1 MGVKQLTAV
10 SLFAGVGG
18 FDLALERNGVKVV
31 ASVEIDSKASA
42 ILAKHFPNSKLFND
56 IKGVTG
62 EQLIAAGFDPRNG
75 IITGGFPCQDLSM
88 AGRRAGLGGARSGL
102 FWEICRVLD
111 ETKAQYFILENV
123 PGLLSSNKG
132 KDMAA
137 VLEALVKRRY
147 RVAYRVLDAQY
158 FGVPQRRR
166 RVFIV
171 GCLGN
176 SGGSPEQILA
186 IAEGRSRYLE
196 ASKQKREG
204 TTRKITKRFRSSEWW
219 NGNDVADTL
228 TVSSNEQ
235 RMPDKNKMQMIVFS
249 PHREDGARVNEN
261 VVNTLLSSMGTGGN
275 NMPMVFPIDDAREI
289 EKNQNGSGIGLNDSP
304 AYTLDR
310 QQSPGVVIAYPMHG
324 AMIGAQD
331 NNGPDGS
338 GFLGEN
344 DPSYTLTASSQNRHG
359 VAIIHNPSTFAN
371 YSEQEIVGTL
381 RAGMPT
387 GSEPLVQGYKKNLA
401 EKDEEQWMETDVSRN
416 ISVYDNNHEA
426 RVTVL
431 AESNSVV
438 RRLTPLECERLQGFP
453 DDWTAGQT
461 DGHRYKQMGNAV
473 AVPVVEFI
481 VKRLVAS
488 I

>member
-1 MGVKQLTAV
+1 MKQLTAV

-31 ASVEIDSKASA
+31 ASVEIDQKASS
-42 ILAKHFPNSKLFND
+42 ILAKQFPNSKLFND
-56 IKGVTG
+56 VKEVTG

-88 AGRRAGLGGARSGL
+88 AGRRTGLGGARSGL
-102 FWEICRVLD
+102 FWEICRLL
-111 ETKAQYFILENV
+111 EQTKSQYFILENV
-123 PGLLSSNKG
+123 PGLLSSNQG
-132 KDMAA
+132 KDMAT
-137 VLEALVKRRY
+137 VLEALVERGY
-147 RVAYRVLDAQY
+147 RIAFRVLDAQH

-171 GCLGN
+171 GSFGN

-186 IAEGRSRYLE
+186 IADGRARYLE
-196 ASKQKREG
+196 ASKQKRENLAKKIATGINKSSRKDLVG
-204 TTRKITKRFRSSEWW
+204 TLLARDYK
-219 NGNDVADTL
+219 G
-228 TVSSNEQ
+228 VSSDAAGE
-235 RMPDKNKMQMIVFS
+235 NKLVIVFS

-289 EKNQNGSGIGLNDSP
+289 EKNQNGTGIGSNDSP

-310 QQSPGVVIAYPMHG
+310 RQSPGV
-324 AMIGAQD
+324 
-331 NNGPDGS
+331 
-338 GFLGEN
+338 
-344 DPSYTLTASSQNRHG
+344 
-359 VAIIHNPSTFAN
+359 AIVHNPSTFAN
-371 YSEQEIVGTL
+371 YSEQQIVGTL
-381 RAGMPT
+381 RAGMPA

-401 EKDEEQWMETDVSRN
+401 EKDEEQWMETDISRN
-416 ISVYDNNHEA
+416 ISVFDNNHEA

-453 DDWTAGQT
+453 DNWTSGQT

-473 AVPVVEFI
+473 AVPVVEWI
-481 VKRLVAS
+481 VKRLVVAVNERDT
-488 I
+488 